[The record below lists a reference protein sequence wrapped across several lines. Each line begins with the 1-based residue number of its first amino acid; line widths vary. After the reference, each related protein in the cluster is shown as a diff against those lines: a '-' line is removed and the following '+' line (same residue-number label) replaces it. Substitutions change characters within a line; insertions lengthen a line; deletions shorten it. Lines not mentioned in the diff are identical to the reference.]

1 MAKSNKLTYAQ
12 IAEKLTQSY
21 NKYDKQ
27 LQTAVTEAEKNSA
40 TRMLRR
46 VSDNMN
52 SLVMEN
58 QEAANVMDQ
67 KKQAPDSP
75 NLSIGT
81 RTANGYAYG
90 GLSPIPDS
98 NKGLPKL
105 PKGVRNAM
113 GYMQSG
119 GQTLPAGVT
128 EKNGVY
134 TFPERVMDQKTY
146 DFFKSLGGLDGVTS
160 GKIVMPNNAN
170 PGTFLN
176 VDQILNEIKQ
186 DEINKKEQEKAE
198 LIERR
203 NAARARLFERPTAI
217 QDNTRVDIPKLKN
230 MPAIIADAPNPEDAL
245 QNMPAVT
252 EDAPVDALQNLTES
266 NKPSKGKGR
275 LYNNVKA
282 ADFED
287 QMLKARAITG
297 IEDFSATNPEHVKA
311 LQRAMLDKAGDN
323 PSMFSGQEA
332 SILNEGGA
340 RSINNAG
347 VDGKFGIDTLTA
359 LRQQGLSELTPAGFD
374 LPNMEPTAELIQNIP
389 MPTGTIPNEGPIES
403 GGSGKFGDKLKG
415 LGKNLPNQLA
425 GISKIQEYLAHAR
438 AISDMQAP
446 APKNLEDPTYL
457 NTQYNIAPQINAAEE
472 QTALL
477 ARGLNANSTK
487 RNNVRNNLAGLA
499 SGNQRNFN
507 QLYADKFNRE
517 SQLQNMQTMANAK
530 ANQLNNNTIFDNENA
545 LLDFNNQKRNAK
557 AKFASAITNDAMNLM
572 TQRTNQRSQEAMLEA
587 LKPSW
592 NKYGVMD
599 RQYQDNGQNTELLK
613 LLGLI

>member
-75 NLSIGT
+75 TLSIGT

-90 GLSPIPDS
+90 GLASIPDS

-119 GQTLPAGVT
+119 GQTLPEGVT
-128 EKNGVY
+128 EKDGIY
-134 TFPERVMDQKTY
+134 TFSERVMDQNTY
-146 DFFKSLGGLDGVTS
+146 NFFKSLGGLDGVTS
-160 GKIVMPNNAN
+160 GKIVMPNDASTNMQFN
-170 PGTFLN
+170 GSIYEIDLN
-176 VDQILNEIKQ
+176 TNKTVSVNGQPAVEKDPDADYLGRPLNE
-186 DEINKKEQEKAE
+186 DGTLAD
-198 LIERR
+198 
-203 NAARARLFERPTAI
+203 P
-217 QDNTRVDIPKLKN
+217 PK
-230 MPAIIADAPNPEDAL
+230 
-245 QNMPAVT
+245 VT
-252 EDAPVDALQNLTES
+252 
-266 NKPSKGKGR
+266 KPGKGR

-282 ADFED
+282 RDFED

-311 LQRAMLDKAGDN
+311 LQRAMLDKAGDDAT
-323 PSMFSGQEA
+323 MFSGQEA
-332 SILNEGGA
+332 SILNKGGA

-359 LRQQGLSELTPAGFD
+359 LRQQGYPELTPAGISI
-374 LPNMEPTAELIQNIP
+374 PNMEPTAELIENIP
-389 MPTGTIPNEGPIES
+389 MPTGIIPETTDKEGS
-403 GGSGKFGDKLKG
+403 SKFGDKLKG
-415 LGKNLPNQLA
+415 LGNKLPGALA
-425 GISKIQEYLAHAR
+425 GLSKAKEYFDRAS

-446 APKNLEDPTYL
+446 APKNLEDPVYL

-499 SGNQRNFN
+499 AGNQRTFN
-507 QLYADKFNRE
+507 QLYADKFNKE
-517 SQLQNMQTMANAK
+517 SQLQNMQTMANAR

-545 LLDFNNQKRNAK
+545 LLDFNNQKRDAK
-557 AKFASAITNDAMNLM
+557 ARFSSAITADAMNLL
-572 TQRTNQRSQEAMLEA
+572 TQRTNRKSQEAALEA

>member
-119 GQTLPAGVT
+119 GQTLPEGVT
-128 EKNGVY
+128 EKDGIY
-134 TFPERVMDQKTY
+134 TFSERVMDQNTY
-146 DFFKSLGGLDGVTS
+146 NFFKSLGGLDGVTS
-160 GKIVMPNNAN
+160 GKIVMPDNASTN
-170 PGTFLN
+170 MQFNGSVYEIDLN
-176 VDQILNEIKQ
+176 TNKTVSVNGQPPVEKDPDADYLGRPLNE
-186 DEINKKEQEKAE
+186 DGTLAD
-198 LIERR
+198 
-203 NAARARLFERPTAI
+203 P
-217 QDNTRVDIPKLKN
+217 PK
-230 MPAIIADAPNPEDAL
+230 
-245 QNMPAVT
+245 VT
-252 EDAPVDALQNLTES
+252 
-266 NKPSKGKGR
+266 KPGKGR

>member
-1 MAKSNKLTYAQ
+1 MAKPNKLTYAE

-27 LQTAVTEAEKNSA
+27 LQGAVTEAEKNSA

-67 KKQAPDSP
+67 KKQAPNSP

-90 GLSPIPDS
+90 GLASIPDS

-113 GYMQSG
+113 GYMQAG
-119 GQTLPAGVT
+119 GQTLPKGVT
-128 EKNGVY
+128 EKDGVY
-134 TFPERVMDQKTY
+134 TFSERVMDGNTY
-146 DFFKSLGGLDGVTS
+146 QFFKSLGGLDAVS
-160 GKIVMPNNAN
+160 EGKILMPDDATTNMTFSGSNYEIDLNTNKTVSVNGQPYVEPDPDADYLGRELNAD
-170 PGTFLN
+170 GTL
-176 VDQILNEIKQ
+176 
-186 DEINKKEQEKAE
+186 ATPP
-198 LIERR
+198 
-203 NAARARLFERPTAI
+203 ATPT
-217 QDNTRVDIPKLKN
+217 T
-230 MPAIIADAPNPEDAL
+230 
-245 QNMPAVT
+245 
-252 EDAPVDALQNLTES
+252 S
-266 NKPSKGKGR
+266 NSNGLYDGVKPR
-275 LYNNVKA
+275 
-282 ADFED
+282 DFED
-287 QMLKARAITG
+287 LMLKARSITG
-297 IEDFSATNPEHVKA
+297 IEDFDATNPKHVKA
-311 LQRAMLDKAGDN
+311 LQTAMLNKSGE
-323 PSMFSGQEA
+323 SFQFSGEEGD
-332 SILNEGGA
+332 ILNDGGS

-359 LRQQGLSELTPAGFD
+359 LRQQGLLEGTPAGIQM
-374 LPNMEPTAELIQNIP
+374 PSMEPTAEMIDIP
-389 MPTGTIPNEGPIES
+389 NMAAPTGIPDTPSEKGN
-403 GGSGKFGDKLKG
+403 FGNKLKDLGSRLPGALSG
-415 LGKNLPNQLA
+415 L
-425 GISKIQEYLAHAR
+425 SKAKEYYDKAS

-446 APKNLEDPTYL
+446 APKNLEDPVYL

-487 RNNVRNNLAGLA
+487 RNNVRNNLAGLQ

-530 ANQLNNNTIFDNENA
+530 ANQLNNNIIFDNENA
-545 LLDFNNQKRNAK
+545 QLDFNNQKRNAISD
-557 AKFASAITNDAMNLM
+557 FSSAITGDAMNLL
-572 TQRTNQRSQEAMLEA
+572 TQRTNRKSQEAALEA

-599 RQYQDNGQNTELLK
+599 RQYQDNGQNTQLLK

>member
-1 MAKSNKLTYAQ
+1 MAKPNKLTYAE

-27 LQTAVTEAEKNSA
+27 LQGAVTEAEKNSA

-67 KKQAPDSP
+67 KKQAPNSP

-90 GLSPIPDS
+90 GLASIPDS

-119 GQTLPAGVT
+119 GQTLPKGVT
-128 EKNGVY
+128 LKDGVY
-134 TFPERVMDQKTY
+134 TFSENVIDSDTY
-146 DFFKSLGGLDGVTS
+146 KFFESIGGLDGIAKGTIKMPDNATTNMTFS
-160 GKIVMPNNAN
+160 GSNYEIDLKTNKTVAVNGQPYVEPDPDADYLGRELNAD
-170 PGTFLN
+170 GTLATPSTTTTTTTN
-176 VDQILNEIKQ
+176 
-186 DEINKKEQEKAE
+186 
-198 LIERR
+198 
-203 NAARARLFERPTAI
+203 
-217 QDNTRVDIPKLKN
+217 
-230 MPAIIADAPNPEDAL
+230 
-245 QNMPAVT
+245 
-252 EDAPVDALQNLTES
+252 S
-266 NKPSKGKGR
+266 NSNG
-275 LYNNVKA
+275 LYNGVKPR
-282 ADFED
+282 DFED
-287 QMLKARAITG
+287 QMQKARSITG
-297 IEDFSATNPEHVKA
+297 IENFSATNPEHVKA
-311 LQRAMLDKAGDN
+311 LQTAMLNKSGD
-323 PSMFSGQEA
+323 PFQFSGQEGD
-332 SILNEGGA
+332 ILNDGGS

-359 LRQQGLSELTPAGFD
+359 LRQQGASELTPAEIQM
-374 LPNMEPTAELIQNIP
+374 PNMEPTAELIDLPN
-389 MPTGTIPNEGPIES
+389 MPSPTNTITGDTPS
-403 GGSGKFGDKLKG
+403 GGSNFGDKLKNFG
-415 LGKNLPNQLA
+415 NKIPGALA
-425 GISKIQEYLAHAR
+425 GLSKAKEYYDKAS

-446 APKNLEDPTYL
+446 AQKNLEDPVFL

-487 RNNVRNNLAGLA
+487 RNNVRNNLAGLQ

-507 QLYADKFNRE
+507 QLYADKFNKE

-530 ANQLNNNTIFDNENA
+530 ANQLNNNIIFDNENA
-545 LLDFNNQKRNAK
+545 QLDFNNQKRNAISD
-557 AKFASAITNDAMNLM
+557 FSSAITGDAMNLL
-572 TQRTNQRSQEAMLEA
+572 TQRTNRKSQEAALEA

-599 RQYQDNGQNTELLK
+599 RQYQDNGQNTQLLK

>member
-90 GLSPIPDS
+90 GLASIPDS

-113 GYMQSG
+113 GYMQAG
-119 GQTLPAGVT
+119 GQTEGQTLPEGVT
-128 EKNGVY
+128 EKDGVY
-134 TFPERVMDQKTY
+134 TFSERVMDGKTY
-146 DFFKSLGGLDGVTS
+146 AFFKSIGGLDAVSKGT
-160 GKIVMPNNAN
+160 IVMPDDATTNM
-170 PGTFLN
+170 TFSGSNYEIDVKTNKTVAVNGQPYVEPDPDADYLGRP
-176 VDQILNEIKQ
+176 LNE
-186 DEINKKEQEKAE
+186 DGTLADPS
-198 LIERR
+198 
-203 NAARARLFERPTAI
+203 PT
-217 QDNTRVDIPKLKN
+217 
-230 MPAIIADAPNPEDAL
+230 
-245 QNMPAVT
+245 
-252 EDAPVDALQNLTES
+252 S
-266 NKPSKGKGR
+266 NG
-275 LYNNVKA
+275 LYNGVKA

-287 QMLKARAITG
+287 QMAKARAITG

-311 LQRAMLDKAGDN
+311 LQTAMLNKSGDDA
-323 PSMFSGQEA
+323 SLFSGQEGD
-332 SILNEGGA
+332 ILNAGGS

-359 LRQQGLSELTPAGFD
+359 LRQQGMFKPTPAGISI
-374 LPNMEPTAELIQNIP
+374 PNMEPTADMLDLAP
-389 MPTGTIPNEGPIES
+389 MPTASIPNEGPIENE
-403 GGSGKFGDKLKG
+403 GSGKFGEKLKG
-415 LGKNLPNQLA
+415 LGKNLPNRLA
-425 GISKIQEYLAHAR
+425 GLSKIQEYLEHAR

-446 APKNLEDPTYL
+446 APKNLEDPVYL

-477 ARGLNANSTK
+477 SRGLNANSTK

-557 AKFASAITNDAMNLM
+557 ADFASAITKDAMNLM
-572 TQRTNQRSQEAMLEA
+572 TQRTNQKSQQAALEA

>member
-1 MAKSNKLTYAQ
+1 MAKSNKLTYAE

-21 NKYDKQ
+21 NQYDKQ
-27 LQTAVTEAEKNSA
+27 LQGAVTEAEKNSA

-105 PKGVRNAM
+105 PKGIRNAM

-119 GQTLPAGVT
+119 GQTLPKGVT
-128 EKNGVY
+128 LKDGVY
-134 TFPERVMDQKTY
+134 TFSENVIDSDTY
-146 DFFKSLGGLDGVTS
+146 KFFESIGGLDGIAKGTIKMPDNATTNMTFS
-160 GKIVMPNNAN
+160 GSNYEIDLKTNKTVAVNGQPFVEPDPNADY
-170 PGTFLN
+170 LN
-176 VDQILNEIKQ
+176 RPLNE
-186 DEINKKEQEKAE
+186 DGTLET
-198 LIERR
+198 L
-203 NAARARLFERPTAI
+203 
-217 QDNTRVDIPKLKN
+217 
-230 MPAIIADAPNPEDAL
+230 PETPSSTSA
-245 QNMPAVT
+245 
-252 EDAPVDALQNLTES
+252 S
-266 NKPSKGKGR
+266 NGKGR
-275 LYNNVKA
+275 LYNNVKSR
-282 ADFED
+282 DFED
-287 QMLKARAITG
+287 QMQKARSITG
-297 IEDFSATNPEHVKA
+297 IENFSATNPEHVKA
-311 LQRAMLDKAGDN
+311 LQTAMLNKSGD
-323 PSMFSGQEA
+323 PFQFSGQEGD
-332 SILNEGGA
+332 ILNDGGS

-347 VDGKFGIDTLTA
+347 VDGKFGVDTLTA
-359 LRQQGLSELTPAGFD
+359 LRQQGASELTPAGIQMPNTQPTAGMID
-374 LPNMEPTAELIQNIP
+374 IPNMPTPEMVP
-389 MPTGTIPNEGPIES
+389 PGETPSEG
-403 GGSGKFGDKLKG
+403 GNFGNKLKDFG
-415 LGKNLPNQLA
+415 NRIPGALA
-425 GISKIQEYLAHAR
+425 GLSKAKEYYDKAS

-446 APKNLEDPTYL
+446 AQKNLEDPVFL

-487 RNNVRNNLAGLA
+487 RNNVRNNLAGLQ

-507 QLYADKFNRE
+507 QLYADKFNKE
-517 SQLQNMQTMANAK
+517 SQMQNMQTMANAK
-530 ANQLNNNTIFDNENA
+530 ANQLNNNIIFDNENA
-545 LLDFNNQKRNAK
+545 QLDFNNQKRNAISD
-557 AKFASAITNDAMNLM
+557 FSSAITGDAMNLL
-572 TQRTNQRSQEAMLEA
+572 TQRTNRKSQEAALEA

-599 RQYQDNGQNTELLK
+599 RQYQDNGQNTQLLK

>member
-1 MAKSNKLTYAQ
+1 MANKLTYAQ

-21 NKYDKQ
+21 NKYDKH
-27 LQTAVTEAEKNSA
+27 LQNAVTEAEKNTA

-58 QEAANVMDQ
+58 QEAANAMDQ
-67 KKQAPDSP
+67 KKQAPNSP

-113 GYMQSG
+113 GYMQAG
-119 GQTLPAGVT
+119 GQTLPEGVT
-128 EKNGVY
+128 EKDGVY
-134 TFPERVMDQKTY
+134 TFSERVMDGATY
-146 DFFKSLGGLDGVTS
+146 AFFKSLGGLDAVSKGTILMPEDVTTNMQFNGSNYEIDLNTNKPVNVNGQPYVEPDPEADYLNRPLNDDGTLADPPVVNTPSTS
-160 GKIVMPNNAN
+160 G
-170 PGTFLN
+170 
-176 VDQILNEIKQ
+176 
-186 DEINKKEQEKAE
+186 
-198 LIERR
+198 
-203 NAARARLFERPTAI
+203 
-217 QDNTRVDIPKLKN
+217 
-230 MPAIIADAPNPEDAL
+230 
-245 QNMPAVT
+245 
-252 EDAPVDALQNLTES
+252 
-266 NKPSKGKGR
+266 GR

-311 LQRAMLDKAGDN
+311 LQTAMLNKSGDDA
-323 PSMFSGQEA
+323 SMFSGQEA
-332 SILNEGGA
+332 SILNDGGS

-359 LRQQGLSELTPAGFD
+359 LRQQGMSELTPAGISMPD
-374 LPNMEPTAELIQNIP
+374 MEPTAGMVDLTEIP
-389 MPTGTIPNEGPIES
+389 TASIPEGGGIEG
-403 GGSGKFGDKLKG
+403 GGSGKFGEKLKG

-446 APKNLEDPTYL
+446 APKNLEDPVYL
-457 NTQYNIAPQINAAEE
+457 NTKYNIATQINAAEE

-499 SGNQRNFN
+499 AGNQRNFN
-507 QLYADKFNRE
+507 QLYADKFNKE

-530 ANQLNNNTIFDNENA
+530 ANQLNNNIIFDNENA

-557 AKFASAITNDAMNLM
+557 ADFASAITKDAMNLM
-572 TQRTNQRSQEAMLEA
+572 TQRTNQRSQQAMLEA

-599 RQYQDNGQNTELLK
+599 RQYQDNGKNTELLK

>member
-1 MAKSNKLTYAQ
+1 MAKKLTYAE

-27 LQTAVTEAEKNSA
+27 LQNAVTEAEKNSA

-46 VSDNMN
+46 VSERMN
-52 SLVMEN
+52 GLVLEN
-58 QEAANVMDQ
+58 QEAANQQDM
-67 KKQAPDSP
+67 KKQAPNSP

-90 GLSPIPDS
+90 GITPPEYQ
-98 NKGLPKL
+98 G
-105 PKGVRNAM
+105 
-113 GYMQSG
+113 G
-119 GQTLPAGVT
+119 GQTLPEGVT
-128 EKNGVY
+128 EKDGVY
-134 TFPERVMDQKTY
+134 TFSERVMDGSTY
-146 DFFKSLGGLDGVTS
+146 AFFKSLGGLDAVSKGT
-160 GKIVMPNNAN
+160 IVMPEDATTNMQFN
-170 PGTFLN
+170 GSTYEIDLN
-176 VDQILNEIKQ
+176 TNKPVNVNGQPYVEPDPDADYLDRPLNE
-186 DEINKKEQEKAE
+186 DGTLAD
-198 LIERR
+198 
-203 NAARARLFERPTAI
+203 PPVV
-217 QDNTRVDIPKLKN
+217 NT
-230 MPAIIADAPNPEDAL
+230 
-245 QNMPAVT
+245 
-252 EDAPVDALQNLTES
+252 
-266 NKPSKGKGR
+266 PSTSGGR

-287 QMLKARAITG
+287 QMAKARAITG

-311 LQRAMLDKAGDN
+311 LQTAMLNKSGEA
-323 PSMFSGQEA
+323 SMFSGQEGD
-332 SILNEGGA
+332 ILNDGGS

-359 LRQQGLSELTPAGFD
+359 LRQQGLSTGTPAGIQPFN
-374 LPNMEPTAELIQNIP
+374 LPPSAELN
-389 MPTGTIPNEGPIES
+389 MPPIE
-403 GGSGKFGDKLKG
+403 GIDTPIMLDDVVVTGKKPGDGLKG
-415 LGKNLPNQLA
+415 IGKKLGKALPGALA
-425 GISKIQEYLAHAR
+425 GLSKMQEYAAHAR

-446 APKNLEDPTYL
+446 APKNLEDPVYL

-499 SGNQRNFN
+499 AGNQRTFN
-507 QLYADKFNRE
+507 QLYADKFNKE

-530 ANQLNNNTIFDNENA
+530 AKQLNNNIIFDNENA
-545 LLDFNNQKRNAK
+545 LLDFNNQKRDAK
-557 AKFASAITNDAMNLM
+557 ARFSSAITADAMNLL
-572 TQRTNQRSQEAMLEA
+572 TQRTNRNSQEAALEA

-599 RQYQDNGQNTELLK
+599 RQYQDNGQNTELLR

>member
-1 MAKSNKLTYAQ
+1 MAKPNKLTYAE

-27 LQTAVTEAEKNSA
+27 LQGAVTEAEKNSA

-67 KKQAPDSP
+67 KKQAPNSP

-90 GLSPIPDS
+90 GLASIPDS

-113 GYMQSG
+113 GYMQAG
-119 GQTLPAGVT
+119 GQTLPKGVT
-128 EKNGVY
+128 LKDGVY
-134 TFPERVMDQKTY
+134 TFSERVMDGNTY
-146 DFFKSLGGLDGVTS
+146 QFFKSLGGLDAIS
-160 GKIVMPNNAN
+160 EGKIVMPDNATTN
-170 PGTFLN
+170 MTFAGSNYEIDLKTNKTVAVNGQPYVEPDPDADYLGRELNADGTL
-176 VDQILNEIKQ
+176 
-186 DEINKKEQEKAE
+186 AT
-198 LIERR
+198 
-203 NAARARLFERPTAI
+203 P
-217 QDNTRVDIPKLKN
+217 
-230 MPAIIADAPNPEDAL
+230 PA
-245 QNMPAVT
+245 T
-252 EDAPVDALQNLTES
+252 TS
-266 NKPSKGKGR
+266 NSNG
-275 LYNNVKA
+275 LYNGVKPR
-282 ADFED
+282 DFKD
-287 QMLKARAITG
+287 LMIKARSITG
-297 IEDFSATNPEHVKA
+297 IEDFDATNPKHVKA
-311 LQRAMLDKAGDN
+311 LQTAMLNKSGE
-323 PSMFSGQEA
+323 SFQFSGEEGD
-332 SILNEGGA
+332 ILNDGGS

-359 LRQQGLSELTPAGFD
+359 LRQQGLLEGTPAGIQM
-374 LPNMEPTAELIQNIP
+374 PNMEPTAELID
-389 MPTGTIPNEGPIES
+389 IPNMPSPTNTITGDTPS
-403 GGSGKFGDKLKG
+403 GGFNFGNKLKDLGSRLPGALSG
-415 LGKNLPNQLA
+415 L
-425 GISKIQEYLAHAR
+425 SKAKEYYDKAS

-446 APKNLEDPTYL
+446 APKNLEDPVYL

-487 RNNVRNNLAGLA
+487 RNNVRNNLAGLQ

-530 ANQLNNNTIFDNENA
+530 ANQLNNNIIFDNENA
-545 LLDFNNQKRNAK
+545 QLDFNNQKRNAISD
-557 AKFASAITNDAMNLM
+557 FSSAITGDAMNLL
-572 TQRTNQRSQEAMLEA
+572 TQRTNRKSQEAALEA

-599 RQYQDNGQNTELLK
+599 RQYQDNGQNTQLLK

>member
-75 NLSIGT
+75 TLSIGT

-119 GQTLPAGVT
+119 GQTLPEGVT
-128 EKNGVY
+128 EKDGVY

-146 DFFKSLGGLDGVTS
+146 DFFKSLGGLDGITS

-176 VDQILNEIKQ
+176 ADQILNEIKE

-217 QDNTRVDIPKLKN
+217 QDNTRVDLPKLQN
-230 MPAIIADAPNPEDAL
+230 LPFMVADAPEDAL
-245 QNMPAVT
+245 QNMPAVIA
-252 EDAPVDALQNLTES
+252 DAPVDALQNLTES
-266 NKPSKGKGR
+266 NEPPKGKGR

-282 ADFED
+282 RDFED
-287 QMLKARAITG
+287 QMAKARAITG

-311 LQRAMLDKAGDN
+311 LQTAMLNKSGEAV
-323 PSMFSGQEA
+323 MFSGQEGD
-332 SILNEGGA
+332 ILNDGGS

-359 LRQQGLSELTPAGFD
+359 LRQQGLVNLTPKGIEM
-374 LPNMEPTAELIQNIP
+374 PNMEPTAELIQNIP
-389 MPTGTIPNEGPIES
+389 MPTGTTGTTPEIADKEGS
-403 GGSGKFGDKLKG
+403 SKFGDKLKG

-572 TQRTNQRSQEAMLEA
+572 TQRTNQRSQEAMIEA

>member
-1 MAKSNKLTYAQ
+1 MANKLTYAQ
-12 IAEKLTQSY
+12 IAEKLTASY
-21 NKYDKQ
+21 NKYDKH
-27 LQTAVTEAEKNSA
+27 LQNAVTEAEKNTA

-58 QEAANVMDQ
+58 QEAANAMDQ

-113 GYMQSG
+113 GYMQAG
-119 GQTLPAGVT
+119 GQTLPEGVT
-128 EKNGVY
+128 EKDGVY
-134 TFPERVMDQKTY
+134 TFSERVMDGSTY
-146 DFFKSLGGLDGVTS
+146 AFFKSIGGLDAVSQGT
-160 GKIVMPNNAN
+160 IVMPEDATTNMQFNGSN
-170 PGTFLN
+170 YEIDLN
-176 VDQILNEIKQ
+176 TNKPVNVNGQPYVEPDPDADYLGRPLNE
-186 DEINKKEQEKAE
+186 DGTLAD
-198 LIERR
+198 
-203 NAARARLFERPTAI
+203 PPVV
-217 QDNTRVDIPKLKN
+217 NT
-230 MPAIIADAPNPEDAL
+230 
-245 QNMPAVT
+245 
-252 EDAPVDALQNLTES
+252 
-266 NKPSKGKGR
+266 PSTGGGR

-287 QMLKARAITG
+287 LMLKARAITG

-311 LQRAMLDKAGDN
+311 LQTAMLNKSGDDA
-323 PSMFSGQEA
+323 SMFSGQEGD
-332 SILNEGGA
+332 ILNAGGS

-359 LRQQGLSELTPAGFD
+359 LRQQGVSELTPEGISM
-374 LPNMEPTAELIQNIP
+374 PSMEPTAGMVDLTQ
-389 MPTGTIPNEGPIES
+389 MPTASIPEGGGIES
-403 GGSGKFGDKLKG
+403 GGDGKFLDKLKG

-446 APKNLEDPTYL
+446 APKNLEDPVYL
-457 NTQYNIAPQINAAEE
+457 NTKYNIAPQINAAEE

-487 RNNVRNNLAGLA
+487 RNNVRNNLSGLA
-499 SGNQRNFN
+499 AGNQRNFN
-507 QLYADKFNRE
+507 QLYADKFNKE

-530 ANQLNNNTIFDNENA
+530 ANQLNNNIIFDNENA

-557 AKFASAITNDAMNLM
+557 ADFASAITKDAMNLM